1 MVGFPAPGTSS
12 DSSFLCSYVLCLHLC
27 PYPPPRKGPV
37 GGCALLLSVLPEG
50 TQRVSTFPLVTP
62 CHPPTTRALGLSV
75 SLSHQGSRSGNS
87 SGSLS
92 ILGPLLCHVFAPSGL
107 TPFLQWQ
114 QLPYLC
120 ALWPGCLRLPFSSLR
135 FFNFVCFLFWDL
147 EVIGHLICSNV
158 GYLYGFP

>member
-92 ILGPLLCHVFAPSGL
+92 ILGALLCHIFGP
-107 TPFLQWQ
+107 
-114 QLPYLC
+114 
-120 ALWPGCLRLPFSSLR
+120 LWPHPVPAVAAAALSLCT
-135 FFNFVCFLFWDL
+135 VAWVPTSPL
-147 EVIGHLICSNV
+147 LISQV
-158 GYLYGFP
+158 L